1 VANEPEFPYELARFI
16 SFRDAEACRRVR
28 RIPRSELTRHPSP
41 DFRIRIVD
49 DPADFYGQFADDLVG
64 RIRAARAEER
74 PFVAILPVGPM
85 PQYELAARMINEER
99 LSLSHLHTFNMD
111 EYANEEGVTAPVS
124 WPGSFQRAMLDR
136 FFGLIDAEL
145 RPPESQIHF
154 PTTDALAGYSA
165 RIEELGGADVCYGG
179 IGWCGHIAFWESH
192 LGAEFEGDLEA
203 YMHAG
208 ARLVELHPMTIM
220 QNALHSFGGDW
231 SCVPPRANTIG
242 PREILGARH
251 RSFWLDG
258 DLGGGVSWQR
268 FIARLVAHGP
278 VSEFVP
284 GSILQTARTDYT
296 ILGGV
301 ADDVSIKMA

>member
-1 VANEPEFPYELARFI
+1 VAVELAFEYGIARFI
-16 SFRDAEACRRVR
+16 DFRDSAECDRVR
-28 RIPRSELTRHPSP
+28 RISRTEIAQHANP
-41 DFRIRIVD
+41 DFRIRVVD
-49 DPADFYGQFADDLVG
+49 EPAEFYEAFATDLVD
-64 RIRAARAEER
+64 RIRAARDESR
-74 PFVAILPVGPM
+74 TFVAILPVGPM
-85 PQYELAARMINEER
+85 PQYELAVRLINAEQ
-99 LSLSHLHTFNMD
+99 LSLAHVHTFNMD
-111 EYANEEGVTAPVS
+111 EYANEDGVTAPVS
-124 WPGSFQRAMLDR
+124 WPGSFQRAMQER
-136 FFGLIDAEL
+136 FFALIDADL
-145 RPPESQIHF
+145 RPPESQTHF
-154 PTTDALAGYSA
+154 PTTEVIGDYSA
-165 RIEELGGADVCYGG
+165 RLEELGGADVCYGG

-192 LGAEFEGDLEA
+192 LGHAFDGDIEA
-203 YMHAG
+203 YKQAG
-208 ARLVELHPMTIM
+208 ARLVELHPITIM

-231 SCVPPRANTIG
+231 SWVPPKANTIG

-301 ADDVSIKMA
+301 ADDVEIHMA